1 MEAVLQEEHEH
12 RNPQEMD
19 DSQSGGRWSGLKVVH
34 SIWQKTVPETRFKGT
49 RTSLKKRHVALI
61 RQKF

>member
-1 MEAVLQEEHEH
+1 MEAVLEEEYEH

-34 SIWQKTVPETRFKGT
+34 
-49 RTSLKKRHVALI
+49 
-61 RQKF
+61 